1 MHTWTRGKWK
11 TNLL

>member
-11 TNLL
+11 TNC